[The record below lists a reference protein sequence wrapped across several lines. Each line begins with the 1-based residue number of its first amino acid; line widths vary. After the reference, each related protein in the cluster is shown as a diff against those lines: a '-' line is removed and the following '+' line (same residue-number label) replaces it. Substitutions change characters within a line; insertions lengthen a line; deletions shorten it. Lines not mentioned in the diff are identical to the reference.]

1 MNEMKIWFLEQKVR
15 QIELDMHKHDTKIMY
30 MNEKIHNTN
39 NTRKEENHHAPKE
52 ARKRTFQSNSTQNHT
67 NNFPDDATDLYTR
80 LDDLIVNMRGDE
92 TDFINDDGAN
102 SFNENEINQDHF
114 LETPIPRKVRLKEAE
129 QIPTPTQKLQKQ
141 THSITDL
148 QLEEIKQAEISESQK
163 TSKGNNIIQQTNVQS
178 ATEQISANNT
188 TASDPAPPACP
199 TNTTTTL
206 DTSSNSNPV
215 TSSSPDATSIPT
227 AKSINKKYAKDV
239 EDDLKLFS
247 SDITCENAAEKI
259 QQLCTILNKNAEK
272 QFKQPVKKRKKRK
285 ICWSPDIA
293 AAAKTS
299 KECYGKWKSLGKQKD
314 PTQSAY
320 IELKIS
326 KKVLRSTQR
335 KSAAQK
341 RNEKYERIME
351 LNEND
356 SEGFYQLI
364 RKQRDPGNTCASAF
378 IFKEEIINTDPEIR
392 EAWADYFYDLATP
405 SENPNFDPIF

>member
-1 MNEMKIWFLEQKVR
+1 MIEPRERTRGHGGVAICVR
-15 QIELDMHKHDTKIMY
+15 KKFDQFSELLPDGGNRIIAIKLKGAIPIQD
-30 MNEKIHNTN
+30 
-39 NTRKEENHHAPKE
+39 
-52 ARKRTFQSNSTQNHT
+52 TQNI
-67 NNFPDDATDLYTR
+67 R
-80 LDDLIVNMRGDE
+80 
-92 TDFINDDGAN
+92 
-102 SFNENEINQDHF
+102 
-114 LETPIPRKVRLKEAE
+114 
-129 QIPTPTQKLQKQ
+129 KQ
-141 THSITDL
+141 TKRIIWKKID
-148 QLEEIKQAEISESQK
+148 KQ
-163 TSKGNNIIQQTNVQS
+163 
-178 ATEQISANNT
+178 
-188 TASDPAPPACP
+188 
-199 TNTTTTL
+199 
-206 DTSSNSNPV
+206 
-215 TSSSPDATSIPT
+215 
-227 AKSINKKYAKDV
+227 KYAKDV

-405 SENPNFDPIF
+405 SENPNFDPIFKNHVEQDVQNLHKYFLEENQHNIEHVSTDVVEKTILSFKNGKSPDELNISAEHLKIWWIFINIYFSFIINFLFKHVHIPALIKSGIVCPVFKSGGKPKDDPNSYRKITITSSVGKVVEKIHLSRNEK

>member
-52 ARKRTFQSNSTQNHT
+52 ARKRTFQSNSSQNHT
-67 NNFPDDATDLYTR
+67 NNFPDDATDLCTR
-80 LDDLIVNMRGDE
+80 LDDLIVNMRGP
-92 TDFINDDGAN
+92 FFRN
-102 SFNENEINQDHF
+102 SHS
-114 LETPIPRKVRLKEAE
+114 KEGTAKGSRTNS
-129 QIPTPTQKLQKQ
+129 TPTRKLQKQ

-227 AKSINKKYAKDV
+227 AKSVRQSNKCTISLLTFNV
-239 EDDLKLFS
+239 EGYRSNKLYL
-247 SDITCENAAEKI
+247 EKI
-259 QQLCTILNKNAEK
+259 SNRADIIFVQEHWLYKHEK
-272 QFKQPVKKRKKRK
+272 H
-285 ICWSPDIA
+285 
-293 AAAKTS
+293 
-299 KECYGKWKSLGKQKD
+299 
-314 PTQSAY
+314 
-320 IELKIS
+320 
-326 KKVLRSTQR
+326 
-335 KSAAQK
+335 
-341 RNEKYERIME
+341 
-351 LNEND
+351 
-356 SEGFYQLI
+356 
-364 RKQRDPGNTCASAF
+364 
-378 IFKEEIINTDPEIR
+378 IIGTE
-392 EAWADYFYDLATP
+392 FFGL
-405 SENPNFDPIF
+405 SMSC